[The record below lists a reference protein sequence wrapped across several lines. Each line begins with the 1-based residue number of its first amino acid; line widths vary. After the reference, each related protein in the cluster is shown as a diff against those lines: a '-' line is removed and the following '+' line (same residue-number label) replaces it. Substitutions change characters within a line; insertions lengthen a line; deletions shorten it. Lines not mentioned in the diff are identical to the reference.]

1 MVSVINNKK
10 KIKIGLIGYGKFAK
24 LREECLRYSNVLDV
38 MVVGYFDPYC
48 EDKNLKK
55 FSDVSSLLKQVD
67 ALIISVP
74 PSFAP
79 EYVKLCLEEGK
90 NVFCEKPA
98 ATNIKNLNQI
108 DEELLQNNI
117 LAYGFNHRVHPSVIK
132 IKHAIDG
139 NKLGNILWMRGR
151 YGKEVDNSYSDS
163 WRCNK
168 DFNGG
173 GILIDQGIHMV
184 DLMAYLAGGFDG
196 ANAILSSN
204 YLNLPGVEDNGFI
217 SLYSTSKKISASLH
231 TTITQWR
238 YIFSLEIFMEK
249 GSIILNGLRTKSGN
263 YGDEVLSIKPNLQN
277 EQLIDASEEKF
288 SENQS
293 WQKEIDAFL
302 ISCSTGKMYPYAG
315 FKDAQDTTQLIDL
328 IYREAIWL

>member
-1 MVSVINNKK
+1 M
-10 KIKIGLIGYGKFAK
+10 KIGLIGYGKFAK
-24 LREECLRYSNVLDV
+24 LREECLRSSDVLDV
-38 MVVGYFDPYC
+38 EVVGYFDPYSQ
-48 EDKNLKK
+48 DKNLEK
-55 FSDVSSLLKQVD
+55 FPDVSSLLKNVD

-74 PSFAP
+74 PSLAP
-79 EYVKLCLEEGK
+79 KYVQLALEAGK

-98 ATNIKNLNQI
+98 AINIKNLNQI
-108 DEELLQNNI
+108 DEDLLQNNI
-117 LAYGFNHRVHPSVIK
+117 LAYGLNHRVHSSIIK
-132 IKHAIDG
+132 MKQVIDG
-139 NKLGNILWMRGR
+139 KKLGSILWMRGR
-151 YGKEVDNSYSDS
+151 YGKEVDDDYSGT

-168 DFNGG
+168 ELNGG

-196 ANAILSSN
+196 ANAVLSTN

-217 SLYSTSKKISASLH
+217 TLFSTSKKISASIH
-231 TTITQWR
+231 TTVTQWR

-263 YGDEVLSIKPNLQN
+263 YGDEILSIKPNSQN
-277 EQLIDASEEKF
+277 EKSIVFSEERF
-288 SENQS
+288 SENMS

-302 ISCSTGKMYPYAG
+302 RSCATGTTYPYAG
-315 FKDAQDTTQLIDL
+315 FRDAQETTQLIDL